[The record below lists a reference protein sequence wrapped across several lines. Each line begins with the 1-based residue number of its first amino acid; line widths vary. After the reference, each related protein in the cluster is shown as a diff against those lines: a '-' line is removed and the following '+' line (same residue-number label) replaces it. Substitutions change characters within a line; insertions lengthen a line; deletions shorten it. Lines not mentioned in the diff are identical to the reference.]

1 MPPLKN
7 RGGCCE
13 TSIPNIV
20 FRETE
25 KGREAWSQ
33 RGIYLK
39 CGYFDIFFHFKP
51 HVHCAEKK
59 SRVFRGGGQAALL
72 TLLPNP
78 KNELQERRNPK
89 PEKKTR

>member
-1 MPPLKN
+1 
-7 RGGCCE
+7 
-13 TSIPNIV
+13 V